1 MQTSLQIFLPRRLR
15 DVSSRMPATK
25 RGPALIGHACTIH
38 GKPFASKN
46 RGNYPWLNVNLL
58 PSGVGRYH
66 YACCIYAR
74 VSWQGIGINR
84 WKEKLSPST
93 KRDRIGR
100 NGVKSASIRKLS
112 RQTASNF
119 SKDRPC
125 HGHKSREDYRSR
137 PRSRKFQG
145 FLNFPVNNLVE
156 TNQGRRRRRV
166 GGKYYTRKRGQESI
180 PLSISSYL
188 LVSQDDGFEDV

>member
-38 GKPFASKN
+38 GEPFASKN

-166 GGKYYTRKRGQESI
+166 GGKYYTQARTGI
-180 PLSISSYL
+180 NSSFDFVIL
-188 LVSQDDGFEDV
+188 AG